1 MKILAPCEVDMAKRI
16 IVVGGGAAGMGA
28 AGAAQGT
35 DPDAS
40 ITVVTSFEDAAYS
53 PCGIPYV
60 HGKEIPDF
68 DRLFMATK
76 QHYIDQG
83 LDIRYE
89 TTVTTVDTKAR
100 TVTLDTGEVLGYDS
114 LVLATGFEYASTGV
128 PGEGDGS
135 GLYYVKNIR
144 EAMERDKTL
153 DEVRSAVVIEAG
165 PLGAE
170 MVTALAERGIET
182 HLVDS
187 AAWGMAMATDPD
199 IIKPVEDAWR
209 EAGVHLHY
217 STKLEAFLREP
228 DGRLRG
234 VATSDGEIAA
244 DLVVIATHKVAN
256 AALAKAAGIKL
267 GMSGGIIVDAGMQTS
282 APGVFA
288 CGDVAEIPHG
298 VSNVPIQGLS
308 GSHAYAQGKVAGA
321 RAAGGVRD
329 YRAVYVPWGM
339 AAGKWMLGGV
349 SFSETLATA
358 LGIDYVAGS
367 ATGISRARYYPG
379 VKPVTVKLLAD
390 PKSLRLIGA
399 QMVGGEGIKERADFL
414 AMCVRKGITVED
426 LATMENVYSP
436 AIGALNEPIALA
448 AAKTLANIEQ
458 ARTEKARS

>member
-1 MKILAPCEVDMAKRI
+1 MARRI

-28 AGAAQGT
+28 AGAAQGI
-35 DPDAS
+35 DRDAS

-60 HGKEIPDF
+60 HGREIPDF

-89 TTVTTVDTKAR
+89 TTVTAVDTAAR
-100 TVTLDTGEVLGYDS
+100 TVTLDTGDVLGYDS

-128 PGEGDGS
+128 PGEDDGS

-144 EAMERDKTL
+144 EAMERDKVL
-153 DEVRSAVVIEAG
+153 DTVRSAVVIEGG

-187 AAWGMAMATDPD
+187 AAWAMSMATDPD

-217 STKLEAFLREP
+217 STKLEGFLR
-228 DGRLRG
+228 DSSGRLRA

-244 DLVVIATHKVAN
+244 DLAVIATHKVAN

-288 CGDVAEIPHG
+288 CGDVVEIPHG

-308 GSHAYAQGKVAGA
+308 GSHAYAQGKVAGV

-329 YRAVYVPWGM
+329 YQPVYVPWGM
-339 AAGKWMLGGV
+339 VAGKSMLGGV

-358 LGIDYVAGS
+358 LGISYVAGS

-390 PKSLRLIGA
+390 PVSKRLIGA

-448 AAKTLANIEQ
+448 AQNTLANI
-458 ARTEKARS
+458 AKAGA

>member
-1 MKILAPCEVDMAKRI
+1 MAKRI

-28 AGAAQGT
+28 AGAAQGA
-35 DPDAS
+35 DPEAS

-60 HGKEIPDF
+60 HGREIPDF

-89 TTVTTVDTKAR
+89 RTVTAVDTKTR
-100 TVTLDTGEVLGYDS
+100 TVTIDTGETLAYDS
-114 LVLATGFEYASTGV
+114 LVLATGFEYADPGV
-128 PGEGDGS
+128 PGAGDGQ

-153 DEVRSAVVIEAG
+153 DSVSSAVVVEAG

-170 MVTALAERGIET
+170 MVTALAERGIQT
-182 HLVDS
+182 HLVDPGGWAMS
-187 AAWGMAMATDPD
+187 MATDPD
-199 IIKPVEDAWR
+199 IIKPVEDEWR
-209 EAGVHLHY
+209 EMGVHLHY
-217 STKLEAFLREP
+217 GTKLEAFLRDA
-228 DGRLRG
+228 DGLLRG
-234 VATSDGEIAA
+234 VATSGGEITA
-244 DLVVIATHKVAN
+244 DLAVIATHKKAN

-267 GMSGGIIVDAGMQTS
+267 GMSGGIIVDAGMATS

-288 CGDVAEIPHG
+288 CGDVTEIPHG

-308 GSHAYAQGKVAGA
+308 GSHAYAQGKVAGV
-321 RAAGGVRD
+321 RAAGGIRD
-329 YRAVYVPWGM
+329 YQPVYVPWGM
-339 AAGKWMLGGV
+339 MAGKSMLGGV

-358 LGIDYVAGS
+358 LGIDYIAGT

-390 PKSLRLIGA
+390 PKSRRVIGA
-399 QMVGGEGIKERADFL
+399 QLIGGEGIKERCDFL
-414 AMCVRKGITVED
+414 AMCVRKGITLDD

-436 AIGALNEPIALA
+436 GIGALAEPIALA
-448 AAKTLANIEQ
+448 AQKTLAG
-458 ARTEKARS
+458 AAKAGS